1 MTDKEKLEQAVQLL
15 TNADFILT
23 KAVELLKQIGAKP
36 FSTYT
41 AFDGV
46 DSNINVENIDALIQ
60 LTGIEPT
67 VVKKEYYDKYSE
79 RVIEIEGIKFGEL
92 IL

>member
-1 MTDKEKLEQAVQLL
+1 MNDKEKLEQAVQLL

-23 KAVELLKQIGAKP
+23 KAVELLNQIGAKP
-36 FSTYT
+36 FSTYS
-41 AFDGV
+41 AYDGA

-67 VVKKEYYDKYSE
+67 VVKKEYSDKYSE